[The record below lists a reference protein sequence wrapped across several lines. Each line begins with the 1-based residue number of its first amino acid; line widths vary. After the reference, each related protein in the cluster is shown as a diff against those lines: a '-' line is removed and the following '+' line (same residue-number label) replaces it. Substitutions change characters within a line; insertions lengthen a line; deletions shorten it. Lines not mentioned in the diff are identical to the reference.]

1 MVLCEYLEMYF
12 SHNTI
17 PQEVLC
23 YTKKHR
29 NLNVTQLFV
38 THKTMYHGV
47 VKYYIQNH
55 SCWYRTIRIDSNKKS
70 TILYVRFNHIHE
82 SYVLNDT

>member
-29 NLNVTQLFV
+29 NLNVTQLSV

-47 VKYYIQNH
+47 VSIIFKTIVVIIVRYV
-55 SCWYRTIRIDSNKKS
+55 SIRIKKV
-70 TILYVRFNHIHE
+70 LYYT
-82 SYVLNDT
+82 YVSIIFMNRMY

>member
-29 NLNVTQLFV
+29 NLNVTQLSV

-55 SCWYRTIRIDSNKKS
+55 SC
-70 TILYVRFNHIHE
+70 
-82 SYVLNDT
+82 